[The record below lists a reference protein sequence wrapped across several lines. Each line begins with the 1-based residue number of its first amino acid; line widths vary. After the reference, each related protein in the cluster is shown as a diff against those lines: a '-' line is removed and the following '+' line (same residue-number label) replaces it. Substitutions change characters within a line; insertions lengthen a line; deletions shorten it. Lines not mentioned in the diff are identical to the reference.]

1 MTLQDIFNEMDK
13 ILADFQDSI
22 DEFYAQLDEYR
33 YACEKLRDNLID
45 WESEADE

>member
-22 DEFYAQLDEYR
+22 DEFEAQLDDYR
-33 YACEKLRDNLID
+33 DACEELRENAEI
-45 WESEADE
+45 WQQENNG